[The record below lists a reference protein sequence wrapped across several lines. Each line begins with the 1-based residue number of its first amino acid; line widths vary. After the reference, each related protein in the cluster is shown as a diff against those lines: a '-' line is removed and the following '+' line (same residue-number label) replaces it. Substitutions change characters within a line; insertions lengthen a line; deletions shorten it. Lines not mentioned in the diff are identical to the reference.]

1 MTKVYVGASALKEM
15 ESKKLQFEENA
26 NSEYGVIYFVEN
38 GKLMG
43 TNKSNGK
50 TYERQPELSFYT
62 TQRFVE
68 FKEFNKGDFVV
79 VIDESYSKS
88 IPVGTIGEVK
98 EDHVAID
105 NTLRVD
111 LIDRDGDAR
120 SPWFYPHRLRKA
132 TEAEVQS
139 FKTAQRA
146 KDFAKGKYARVI
158 SNDATRR
165 MYGAHAFATGDII
178 ELVERYDSTGYRGKE
193 VKRSMQSSIRIEDM
207 EIVEE
212 SVALTEM
219 AKNAKAG
226 DIVYIIKNN
235 GNSYTSVGDIVKV
248 TKEKYNGTAVDIEKA
263 DGSHAGFKY
272 KENIRMA
279 TQAEKAKFV
288 KAVEDARLTIKEGD
302 FARVIKNDSFRIGA
316 VVKVG
321 RFDGMHFEGHP
332 VDGGEWRYIDERG
345 EVEKITEEEY
355 NKAKEE
361 FEAKYAKDN
370 VMRKDIVVVLESGN
384 RRNKVGRVRTR
395 CHGHIHLNEVDGKN
409 MGSSVQDGN
418 YRLATDE
425 EKAEFATKEAEFE
438 IKRKEE
444 AQWAKL
450 GREVGE
456 LRDGDIVVLGNES
469 PGGNFRKGSIVEIH
483 NVTNEG
489 KNFSFNLQGGR
500 TYDHVGN
507 KRWVSEL
514 IATKESRVG
523 LTVTK

>member
-165 MYGAHAFATGDII
+165 MYGAHAFETDSII
-178 ELVERYDSTGYRGKE
+178 ELVERYDSTGYRGKD
-193 VKRSMQSSIRIEDM
+193 VKRSTQSSIRIEDM

-212 SVALTEM
+212 NVALAEM

-226 DIVYIIKNN
+226 DIVRITKDN

-263 DGSHAGFKY
+263 DGSRAGFKY

-279 TQAEKAKFV
+279 TQAEKEKFE
-288 KAVEDARLTIKEGD
+288 KAVEDARLVVNEGD
-302 FARVIKNDSFRIGA
+302 YARVITNSSVFAKGT
-316 VVKVG
+316 VVKLG
-321 RFDGMHFEGHP
+321 RFDGMHFQGYP
-332 VDGGEWRYIDERG
+332 VSGRTWQYIDKRG

-355 NKAKEE
+355 NEAKRKEDAKRVKRGDVVVVTKSTHRISEGQIAKVRTRCRGHVHLNDEQGKDLGTIDDGLFRLATAKEKEE
-361 FEAKYAKDN
+361 FEKQG
-370 VMRKDIVVVLESGN
+370 E
-384 RRNKVGRVRTR
+384 
-395 CHGHIHLNEVDGKN
+395 
-409 MGSSVQDGN
+409 
-418 YRLATDE
+418 
-425 EKAEFATKEAEFE
+425 
-438 IKRKEE
+438 
-444 AQWAKL
+444 WAKL
-450 GREVGE
+450 GRKVGE
-456 LRDGDIVVLGNES
+456 LRNGDIVAFGS
-469 PGGNFRKGSIVEIH
+469 DTGGQFRKGSLAEIF
-483 NVTNEG
+483 NVTGNG
-489 KNFSFNLQGGR
+489 DHFNFKLHGDNGYSHSGR
-500 TYDHVGN
+500 KG
-507 KRWVSEL
+507 WVSEL
-514 IATKESRVG
+514 IATKEGRANI
-523 LTVTK
+523 TVNK

>member
-26 NSEYGVIYFVEN
+26 NSDYGVVYFIEN

-50 TYERQPELSFYT
+50 TQERQPELDFYT

-68 FKEFNKGDFVV
+68 FCEFKKGSIVV
-79 VIDESYSKS
+79 VIDETYSNS
-88 IPVGTIGEVK
+88 IPVGTIGK
-98 EDHVAID
+98 ITDDHVAID
-105 NTLRVD
+105 NTLRVNFTD
-111 LIDRDGDAR
+111 IHGVER
-120 SPWFYPHRLRKA
+120 SAWFFPRRLRMASNEETKVF
-132 TEAEVQS
+132 ES
-139 FKTAQRA
+139 AQRA
-146 KDFAKGKYARVI
+146 KEFAEGKYARVTA
-158 SNDATRR
+158 NDETRR
-165 MYGAHAFATGDII
+165 MYGAHVFETGEII
-178 ELVERYDSTGYRGKE
+178 KLVERYDSTGYRGE
-193 VKRSMQSSIRIEDM
+193 SVKRSTKSSIRIEDM

-212 SVALTEM
+212 TVALTEM
-219 AKNAKAG
+219 AKNATTG
-226 DIVYIIKNN
+226 DIVYITKDN

-248 TKEKYNGTAVDIEKA
+248 TGTKYNDTAVNIEKA
-263 DGSHAGFKY
+263 DGSKAGFKY
-272 KENIRMA
+272 KENVRMA
-279 TQAEKAKFV
+279 TEAEKEKFE
-288 KAVEDARLTIKEGD
+288 KAVEDVRLTIKEGD
-302 FARVIKNDSFRIGA
+302 FARVIKNDSFQIGD

-321 RFDGMHFEGHP
+321 EFDGMHFEAHP

-395 CHGHIHLNEVDGKN
+395 CIGHVHLNDVDGNN
-409 MGSSVQDGN
+409 MGASVQDGK
-418 YRLATDE
+418 YRLATDG

-444 AQWAKL
+444 AQWVKL
-450 GREVGE
+450 GRKVGE
-456 LRDGDIVVLGNES
+456 LRDGDVVEFNQS
-469 PGGNFRKGSIVEIH
+469 TGGAGFGTGSLAEIY
-483 NVTNEG
+483 NVRHDS
-489 KNFSFNLQGGR
+489 KHFSFNMIGDR
-500 TYDHVGN
+500 TNRYSGSTSWV
-507 KRWVSEL
+507 KRL
-514 IATKESRVG
+514 IATKESRVD